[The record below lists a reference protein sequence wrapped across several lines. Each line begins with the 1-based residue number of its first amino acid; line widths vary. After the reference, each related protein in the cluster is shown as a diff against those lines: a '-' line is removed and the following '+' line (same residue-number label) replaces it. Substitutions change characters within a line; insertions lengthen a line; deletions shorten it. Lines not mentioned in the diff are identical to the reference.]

1 MNDDYFICLNE
12 FSKQLDFVECVDVDV
27 DYFFFPYYYRIMKC
41 FVVVQ

>member
-27 DYFFFPYYYRIMKC
+27 DYFFFFLIIIG
-41 FVVVQ
+41 